1 MSSTKKSNISWLSG
15 FLAILLIV
23 AVVAIVWVSLDITST
38 IPEKKTTAT
47 PSVVVNIGSLN
58 ELAHQ
63 LVDKF
68 AADNLLLKERN
79 NILQAV
85 NNSLQHLQD
94 THNNQVLFALQKLD
108 LDTATTYLSAS
119 VKHEKLPRDAA
130 KIWVDIGNLHQLK
143 SSQLALFAYKKASKL
158 DDHNSNAW
166 NRLGNYYRQQKKFSL
181 AENAYEKVLQSSVE
195 GSATKAVALAN
206 FGLLYQ
212 AQGKLEQAK
221 ESYKS
226 AIKINAIKKNTAS
239 LASNNENIAILY
251 KKNHN
256 FEASEK
262 HYLEALSHYETL
274 EQDSSV
280 ANIQLSLASLYH
292 QQKKLDQAKQYYQIA
307 IERYKQNNNQR
318 KIASSYSNLGILSQQ
333 QNKIAE
339 AKDFFEKSLVLNQ
352 QIKQQ
357 KGIAD
362 QYGNLGV
369 LYRLQ
374 KKFIASETSHLKS
387 LQIYQQLQQ
396 SDAVSQQQ
404 TNLGFLY
411 QAWKK
416 TEKACQYWQESKQ
429 TLMQLNNTS
438 RVIRIKNIVQKYCEP
453 KKLDGKKAAS

>member
-15 FLAILLIV
+15 FLAILLII
-23 AVVAIVWVSLDITST
+23 AVVAIVWVSLDIAST
-38 IPEKKTTAT
+38 IPEKKVNAT
-47 PSVVVNIGSLN
+47 PSVAVNIGSSD

-68 AADNLLLKERN
+68 AADNLLAKERN
-79 NILQAV
+79 NVLQAV
-85 NNSLQHLQD
+85 SNSLQHLQD
-94 THNNQVLFALQKLD
+94 TQNNQALSALQKLD
-108 LDTATTYLSAS
+108 LNTATTYLSEM
-119 VKHEKLPRDAA
+119 VKHEEQPRDAA
-130 KIWVDIGNLHQLK
+130 KIWVDIGNLQQLK

-166 NRLGNYYRQQKKFSL
+166 NRLGNYYRQQKKFAL
-181 AENAYEKVLQSSVE
+181 AENAYEKVLQSSAE

-221 ESYKS
+221 ESYES
-226 AIKINAIKKNTAS
+226 AVKINTIKKNTAS
-239 LASNNENIAILY
+239 LASNNENIAIIY
-251 KKNHN
+251 KRNRN

-262 HYLEALSHYETL
+262 HYLEALSHYKTL
-274 EQDSSV
+274 KQDNSV

-292 QQKKLDQAKQYYQIA
+292 QQKKLDKAKQHYQIA
-307 IERYKQNNNQR
+307 LESYQKNNNQR
-318 KIASSYSNLGILSQQ
+318 KIASSYSNLGILHQQ

-339 AKDFFEKSLVLNQ
+339 AKIFFEKSLALNQ

-362 QYGNLGV
+362 QHGNLGV

-374 KKFIASETSHLKS
+374 KKFTESETSHLKS

-396 SDAVSQQQ
+396 SDAISQQQ

-411 QAWKK
+411 QAWEK

-438 RVIRIKNIVQKYCEP
+438 RVMRIENIVKKYCEP
-453 KKLDGKKAAS
+453 VKLDGEEPES